1 MVQEPPF
8 GSRPHEVPTQ
18 VAGAV
23 HIALVVQLFTQV
35 RVAESQR
42 PGAQF
47 AVAGVGQLPLPSHVE
62 GGRRVEAVRH
72 AAARHCVPAGYRA
85 QAPPAH

>member
-1 MVQEPPF
+1 MHDPPF
-8 GSRPHEVPTQ
+8 GSSPHEVPTQ

-23 HIALVVQLFTQV
+23 HIVLVVQLLTQV
-35 RVAESQR
+35 RVALSQR

-62 GGRRVEAVRH
+62 GGRRVEAVRQ
-72 AAARHCVPAGYRA
+72 AAAKH
-85 QAPPAH
+85 